1 MKLLKIIKE
10 EYKKDVKHFGKI
22 QTIILY
28 VQFLIVCLIAVIG
41 CILGLIDEKLQSVSL
56 IILFSV
62 GDLFIFYLIMIC
74 LIAKFK
80 RTRLLLTL
88 KCIEE
93 GENITYKYNSHI
105 SIEDVPELLIR
116 SSLAM
121 LKYNK
126 EEALKILNEVCN
138 NPDTPV
144 DIQEGVTHD
153 IQCSKNEQ

>member
-10 EYKKDVKHFGKI
+10 EYQKDVKHFGKI

-138 NPDTPV
+138 NPDTPA
-144 DIQEGVTHD
+144 E
-153 IQCSKNEQ
+153 KEEE

>member
-10 EYKKDVKHFGKI
+10 EYRKDVKHFGKL

-28 VQFLIVCLIAVIG
+28 VQFFIVCLIAVIG
-41 CILGLIDEKLQSVSL
+41 YILGLIDEKLQSVSL

-62 GDLFIFYLIMIC
+62 GNFFILYLIMIC
-74 LIAKFK
+74 LIAKIK

-105 SIEDVPELLIR
+105 ATEDVPELLIR

-126 EEALKILNEVCN
+126 EEALKILDDVCD
-138 NPDTPV
+138 NPDKTV
-144 DIQEGVTHD
+144 E
-153 IQCSKNEQ
+153 KEEE

>member
-10 EYKKDVKHFGKI
+10 EYKKDVEHFGKL
-22 QTIILY
+22 QTILLY
-28 VQFLIVCLIAVIG
+28 VLLITLCLMFLIGTLVAIVTGKIVMIVAYFIMGYAALALVYF
-41 CILGLIDEKLQSVSL
+41 
-56 IILFSV
+56 II
-62 GDLFIFYLIMIC
+62 IC
-74 LIAKFK
+74 LLAKFK

-105 SIEDVPELLIR
+105 ATEDVPELLIR

-144 DIQEGVTHD
+144 NIQEGVTHD

>member
-1 MKLLKIIKE
+1 MKLLKIINE
-10 EYKKDVKHFGKI
+10 EYRSDVEHFGKVK
-22 QTIILY
+22 TIILY
-28 VQFLIVCLIAVIG
+28 VQFVIVGLIAVLIG
-41 CILGLIDEKLQSVSL
+41 ILGWFDEKLQVISL
-56 IILFSV
+56 LVLMGTGSFMIL
-62 GDLFIFYLIMIC
+62 YLIMIC
-74 LIAKFK
+74 IIAKFK

-93 GENITYKYNSHI
+93 GDKITYKYNYHI
-105 SIEDVPELLIR
+105 AIEDVPELLIR

-144 DIQEGVTHD
+144 E
-153 IQCSKNEQ
+153 KEEE

>member
-1 MKLLKIIKE
+1 MKLLKIINE
-10 EYKKDVKHFGKI
+10 EYRSDVEHFAKVK
-22 QTIILY
+22 TIILY
-28 VQFLIVCLIAVIG
+28 VQFVIVGLIAVLIG
-41 CILGLIDEKLQSVSL
+41 ILGWFDEKLQVISL
-56 IILFSV
+56 LVLMGTGSFMIL
-62 GDLFIFYLIMIC
+62 YLIMIC
-74 LIAKFK
+74 IIAKFK

-93 GENITYKYNSHI
+93 GDKITYKYNYHI
-105 SIEDVPELLIR
+105 AIEDVPELLIR

-144 DIQEGVTHD
+144 E
-153 IQCSKNEQ
+153 KEEE

>member
-10 EYKKDVKHFGKI
+10 EYQKDVKNFGKF

-28 VQFLIVCLIAVIG
+28 VQFVIAGLIAVLIG
-41 CILGLIDEKLQSVSL
+41 ILGWFDEKLQLISFLVLIVTGSF
-56 IILFSV
+56 IIL
-62 GDLFIFYLIMIC
+62 YLIMIC
-74 LIAKFK
+74 LIAKLK

-93 GENITYKYNSHI
+93 REYITYKYNYHI
-105 SIEDVPELLIR
+105 AIEDVSELLIR

-126 EEALKILNEVCN
+126 EEALKILDEICN

-144 DIQEGVTHD
+144 E
-153 IQCSKNEQ
+153 KKEE